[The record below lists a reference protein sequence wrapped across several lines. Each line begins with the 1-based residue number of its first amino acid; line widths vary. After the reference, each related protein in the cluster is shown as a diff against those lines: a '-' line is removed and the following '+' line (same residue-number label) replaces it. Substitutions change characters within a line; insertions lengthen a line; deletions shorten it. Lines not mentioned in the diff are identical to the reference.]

1 MNPEIHDFVLYF
13 SKTWG
18 AAYLLIVFYAGAVWI
33 YWPTRKEI
41 YDAARQSPLGEE
53 EIQR

>member
-1 MNPEIHDFVLYF
+1 MNPDIHDFVLYV

-18 AAYLLIVFYAGAVWI
+18 AAYLLIVFILAAVWT
-33 YWPTRKEI
+33 YWPSRKGI
-41 YDAARQSPLGEE
+41 YDAARQSPLGAE

>member
-1 MNPEIHDFVLYF
+1 MTPEIHDAVLSF

-18 AAYLLIVFYAGAVWI
+18 AAYLLIVFLAAAIWI
-33 YWPTRKEI
+33 YWPSRKGI
-41 YDAARQSPLGEE
+41 YDVARQSPLSEE